1 MRKWLVVLLGATLV
15 VLLASC
21 NLSNLMKGGQQETN
35 EVANEPASPPET
47 ETPPSATTPSGTQ
60 TTRPTT
66 PSTQGSTRPTT
77 PSTQGTTPSTQ
88 PVTPPPA
95 EVREAK
101 AFLGV
106 IFITDLKEG
115 MFRVKSDTD
124 TLLDHSFSGKDIRVE
139 RELKVPAG
147 TQTLKFIV
155 INKAGARGIRT
166 LDVNYKPRTHHTVR
180 VVCKESPGNIALEIL
195 E

>member
-1 MRKWLVVLLGATLV
+1 MRKVLVVLLGATLV

-21 NLSNLMKGGQQETN
+21 NLSNLMKGGEQESN
-35 EVANEPASPPET
+35 QVANEPANEPESPAET
-47 ETPPSATTPSGTQ
+47 ETSRPSGQQ

-66 PSTQGSTRPTT
+66 PSTHGTTT
-77 PSTQGTTPSTQ
+77 PSTQGTTQGTTQ

-106 IFITDLKEG
+106 IFVTDLKEG
-115 MFRVKSDTD
+115 MFRVKSDKE
-124 TLLDHSFSGKDIRVE
+124 TLLDHSFSGKDVRVE

-155 INKAGARGIRT
+155 INKSGARGIRT
-166 LDVNYKPRTHHTVR
+166 LDVNYKTRSHHTVR